1 MLNNT
6 MLNNMNGHYERG
18 RIMKNTPQTTP
29 SIWGSLPL
37 YARSSSVDSS
47 SFGVLSFCTMLS
59 LLLVLFLLAT
69 PTRAITEEIYV
80 VNIQEV
86 IAKSTAGE
94 SFKKKMEAEALKRRA
109 QIELVSQEILADE
122 EKLQKQASLLA
133 PSVLQEKKDALI
145 QRRKEL
151 ARKVQDEK
159 ESLERQSSQAIA
171 KLVGKI
177 REMIP
182 QVVKDGSAS
191 IVMERDPQVVLY
203 ASPKRDITAQLIEL
217 LNEAVVSL

>member
-1 MLNNT
+1 
-6 MLNNMNGHYERG
+6 
-18 RIMKNTPQTTP
+18 MKNTPQATL
-29 SIWGSLPL
+29 SICGSSSL
-37 YARSSSVDSS
+37 YARSSSV
-47 SFGVLSFCTMLS
+47 GHLS
-59 LLLVLFLLAT
+59 LCKAFVLLLLLLPLIL
-69 PTRAITEEIYV
+69 PTQVVAEEIYV

-94 SFKKKMEAEALKRRA
+94 SLKKKMEDEALERRS
-109 QIELVSQEILADE
+109 QIELISQEILADE

-133 PSVLQEKKDALI
+133 PSVIQEKKDVLI

-182 QVVKDGSAS
+182 EVVKDGSAT
-191 IVMERDPQVVLY
+191 IVIEKDPQVVLY

>member
-1 MLNNT
+1 
-6 MLNNMNGHYERG
+6 
-18 RIMKNTPQTTP
+18 MKNILESAQPKSASFSHYPISHTVY
-29 SIWGSLPL
+29 SLSFCKAVVLLLLSLPL
-37 YARSSSVDSS
+37 IPLPQA
-47 SFGVLSFCTMLS
+47 F
-59 LLLVLFLLAT
+59 A
-69 PTRAITEEIYV
+69 EEIYV

-86 IAKSTAGE
+86 IAKSAAGE
-94 SFKKKMEAEALKRRA
+94 SLKKKMEAEALKRRS
-109 QIELVSQEILADE
+109 QIDLASQEILADE

-133 PSVLQEKKDALI
+133 PSILQEKQDALA

-159 ESLERQSSQAIA
+159 ESLERQSGQAIA

-182 QVVKDGSAS
+182 QVVKDDPAS

-203 ASPKRDITAQLIEL
+203 ASPSRDITAQLIDL
-217 LNEAVVSL
+217 LNETVVSL

>member
-1 MLNNT
+1 MSWNAVKEDALQED
-6 MLNNMNGHYERG
+6 ERTK
-18 RIMKNTPQTTP
+18 IMKK
-29 SIWGSLPL
+29 IPL
-37 YARSSSVDSS
+37 STRTKCGTLSGNVISYSVCRL
-47 SFGVLSFCTMLS
+47 FFCKALILLLSFPLIPS
-59 LLLVLFLLAT
+59 AQVVA
-69 PTRAITEEIYV
+69 EEIFV

-94 SFKKKMEAEALKRRA
+94 SLKKKMEAEALKRRS
-109 QIELVSQEILADE
+109 QIEAISQEIVADE

-133 PSVLQEKKDALI
+133 PTVLEEKKDALL

-182 QVVKDGSAS
+182 QVVKDDSAS
-191 IVMERDPQVVLY
+191 VVMERDPQVVLY
-203 ASPKRDITAQLIEL
+203 ASPDRDITAQLIEL

>member
-1 MLNNT
+1 L
-6 MLNNMNGHYERG
+6 
-18 RIMKNTPQTTP
+18 IPPPQ
-29 SIWGSLPL
+29 
-37 YARSSSVDSS
+37 A
-47 SFGVLSFCTMLS
+47 F
-59 LLLVLFLLAT
+59 A
-69 PTRAITEEIYV
+69 EEIYV

-86 IAKSTAGE
+86 IAKSAAGE
-94 SFKKKMEAEALKRRA
+94 SLKKKMEAEALKRRS
-109 QIELVSQEILADE
+109 QIDLASQEILADE

-133 PSVLQEKKDALI
+133 PSILQEKQDALA

-159 ESLERQSSQAIA
+159 ESLERQSGQAIA

-182 QVVKDGSAS
+182 QVVKDDPAS

-203 ASPKRDITAQLIEL
+203 ASPSRDITAQLIDL
-217 LNEAVVSL
+217 LNETVVSL